1 MGGSPCGPCLFPEF
15 LLLGSQMSL
24 LLAVTLLCLPWLQET
39 GALPSIPLSRLLE
52 VAVLCAHQ
60 LHPLAFDTYQE
71 FGEDCIPNELK
82 YFFLQNP
89 KTSLCFSESMPT
101 PSNKEE
107 NPELL
112 HISLLLI
119 QSWLE
124 PVQLL
129 RSVFANSEL
138 HRVLNTKVYE
148 SLKGLEEG
156 IQTLIG
162 VRFIAGE
169 KKHCCSL
176 FSSKALT
183 QEKSAYSS
191 FPLVNSP
198 HLSLHPGGEGER
210 REREGTVKR
219 LEKSESCAQ
228 CT

>member
-162 VRFIAGE
+162 
-169 KKHCCSL
+169 
-176 FSSKALT
+176 
-183 QEKSAYSS
+183 
-191 FPLVNSP
+191 
-198 HLSLHPGGEGER
+198 
-210 REREGTVKR
+210 R
-219 LEKSESCAQ
+219 LEEVRPRTGEIIKQNFSMFDTNLHNNDALLRNYGLLYYFRKDMDKVETFLRIVQCRSVEGSCGF
-228 CT
+228 